1 MLCYFGGGAAASCLL
16 SVILVFIFNV
26 FSKSKVGIDRWSVAD
41 ILMSVVNTSVF
52 LVFIFYINS
61 DNFFLKDDEDNIKGI
76 SALVVYM
83 QLAMVVVSWLR
94 FISLFLVVS
103 AVSKLLITIIK
114 IIMECFIFLFI
125 VICYFLMML
134 PVIFVIFN
142 ESDPALFDPIR
153 CMFVL
158 WDGLM
163 NAWAETAVDPWVN
176 QYSTIWICFIICHNF
191 FANLIMLNYLIA
203 IASTIYENMVE
214 VGDFVYKA
222 NKYMYI
228 ERYLKA
234 M

>member
-94 FISLFLVVS
+94 FISLFLVVTQYFE
-103 AVSKLLITIIK
+103 VK
-114 IIMECFIFLFI
+114 IH
-125 VICYFLMML
+125 
-134 PVIFVIFN
+134 
-142 ESDPALFDPIR
+142 
-153 CMFVL
+153 VL
-158 WDGLM
+158 DQS
-163 NAWAETAVDPWVN
+163 V
-176 QYSTIWICFIICHNF
+176 
-191 FANLIMLNYLIA
+191 
-203 IASTIYENMVE
+203 
-214 VGDFVYKA
+214 
-222 NKYMYI
+222 
-228 ERYLKA
+228 
-234 M
+234 

>member
-94 FISLFLVVS
+94 FISLFQMVWWYYS
-103 AVSKLLITIIK
+103 ATLL
-114 IIMECFIFLFI
+114 
-125 VICYFLMML
+125 
-134 PVIFVIFN
+134 
-142 ESDPALFDPIR
+142 
-153 CMFVL
+153 
-158 WDGLM
+158 
-163 NAWAETAVDPWVN
+163 
-176 QYSTIWICFIICHNF
+176 NF
-191 FANLIMLNYLIA
+191 
-203 IASTIYENMVE
+203 SSSV
-214 VGDFVYKA
+214 
-222 NKYMYI
+222 
-228 ERYLKA
+228 
-234 M
+234 